1 MLSMDPSA
9 FVPHVAIFPFP
20 AQGHV
25 NSMLKVAQLL
35 SLSNFH
41 VSFLVTVDTH
51 DRLLNHTDVLSRFGS
66 EFHLQAL
73 PGGISLDEMN
83 TRDGVGKLYDSVNTI
98 AKPFLREFLAESPV
112 TCVIADGILSMVADV
127 AEEINLPIIYFR
139 TISACAFWS
148 YFSIPELL
156 QAGELPLKGNGMDIT
171 LTKVKGMEDFLRGRD
186 LPSFCR
192 VSDLTSADF
201 RLLSTETRQTPRAR
215 GLILNTFE
223 DLEGPILSQIRTVCP
238 NVYTIGPV
246 HAHLKARLATKCTSS
261 NSLWQE
267 DESCINWLDT
277 QPPKSVLYVSFGSI
291 AGVTKEELLEFW
303 YGLVNSDQN
312 FLWVMRADLIIGQ
325 EGKHE
330 IPVELEQGTKARGY
344 MADWVPQ
351 EKVLAHRAIGGFLT
365 HSGWNSTLE
374 SIVEGVPMICWPRF
388 ADQQVNSR
396 FIGEV
401 WKMGLDIKDTC
412 DRDII
417 GKSIRNLMEKRRG
430 EFLQRTEQMASMAR
444 RTVNEGGS
452 SYINLDRLIQDIRL
466 MCLPLKQT

>member
-1 MLSMDPSA
+1 MDPLA
-9 FVPHVAIFPFP
+9 FVPHVVIFPFP

-25 NSMLKVAQLL
+25 NSMLKLAQLL

-41 VSFLVTVDTH
+41 ITFLVTVDTH

-66 EFHLQAL
+66 EFKLQAL
-73 PGGISLDEMN
+73 PHGISMDNMTTRIGVSGLFDSLN
-83 TRDGVGKLYDSVNTI
+83 TF
-98 AKPFLREFLAESPV
+98 AKTFLREFLVNSTV
-112 TCVIADGILSMVADV
+112 TCVIADGILSMAADV

-139 TISACAFWS
+139 TISACSFWS
-148 YFSIPELL
+148 YFCIPELI
-156 QAGELPLKGNGMDIT
+156 QAGELPLKENAMDLT
-171 LTKVKGMEDFLRGRD
+171 LPQVKGMEDFLRGRD

-192 VSDLTSADF
+192 AIDLTSPDF
-201 RLLSTETRQTPRAR
+201 RLVLTETRQTSRAR

-238 NVYTIGPV
+238 NVYTIGAV
-246 HAHLKARLATKCTSS
+246 HAHLKARLATKSTSS

-267 DESCINWLDT
+267 DESCISWLDT
-277 QPPKSVLYVSFGSI
+277 QPPKSVIYVSFGSI
-291 AGVTKEELLEFW
+291 AGVTREELLEFW
-303 YGLVNSDQN
+303 YGLLNSDQK
-312 FLWVMRADLIIGQ
+312 FLWVMRPDLIVGQ
-325 EGKHE
+325 ERKNE

-344 MADWVPQ
+344 MANWVRQ
-351 EKVLAHRAIGGFLT
+351 EKVLAHKAIGGFLT

-396 FIGEV
+396 FVGEV

-417 GKSIRNLMEKRRG
+417 AKSVRDLMEKRIG
-430 EFLQRTEQMASMAR
+430 EFSQRTENMASLAKR
-444 RTVNEGGS
+444 AVNEGGS
-452 SYINLDRLIQDIRL
+452 SYINLDRLIQDIRS
-466 MCLPLKQT
+466 MIPPMKQS